1 MDPHAAQTSK
11 EISQQKFNLERKA
24 AQYNIM
30 ETITRTFI
38 PSRQKMLQ

>member
-11 EISQQKFNLERKA
+11 QMSPQKFNLEREA
-24 AQYNIM
+24 AHYNIM